1 MKQFAVTAMSLL
13 ALSAC
18 SGSDTWVGA
27 TPGVTHVG
35 GSAAN
40 TTTAFDG
47 TYTGMT
53 IGNKSKGNTLATS
66 GGTSKLKCQNYDR
79 PPTLTITN
87 GFAQFQALGT
97 TFAGYVT
104 PQGQLKMRSGYGA
117 TVTGQISPAPVDEN
131 FDGQI
136 DSYTHMLKG
145 QVLGACAYNV
155 SWRSIA

>member
-1 MKQFAVTAMSLL
+1 MKQSLVIGLSLL

-18 SGSDTWVGA
+18 AGSDTWVGA
-27 TPGVTHVG
+27 APGVSHVG
-35 GSAAN
+35 GAASN

-47 TYTGMT
+47 TYTGT
-53 IGNKSKGNTLATS
+53 AIRNNSRGNTLATA
-66 GGTSKLKCQNYDR
+66 GGSAKLKCQNYDQ

-117 TVTGQISPAPVDEN
+117 TVTGQINPASVDED
-131 FDGQI
+131 FDGQV
-136 DSYTHMLKG
+136 DAQTHVLKG

-155 SWRSIA
+155 SWQKTG